1 MGKRLIEMVTTKI
14 FTLLLTC
21 AGLAA
26 TGSSSADA
34 TLITNG
40 DFEAGLAGWTITDQA
55 GGSGTFFAQ
64 PNDGSAAPL
73 SGNGLLVNATG
84 GTMFALTDQGG
95 PGAHALTQSFVVPV
109 ASPSVTMTFDMF
121 LNDYSGLN
129 PTVDPAGLDYSVP
142 GPNQYARVDILT
154 STASPLSTAA
164 IDIVTSVL
172 FPVPAGLVGVNP
184 WVSSPVFDLTAA
196 LGAGGTFQV
205 RFAEVDNSGFFNLGV
220 DNVVITAGAAAVPEP
235 SSLAIFSL
243 VGVGVLW
250 KRRRRALQAA

>member
-1 MGKRLIEMVTTKI
+1 
-14 FTLLLTC
+14 
-21 AGLAA
+21 
-26 TGSSSADA
+26 
-34 TLITNG
+34 
-40 DFEAGLAGWTITDQA
+40 
-55 GGSGTFFAQ
+55 
-64 PNDGSAAPL
+64 
-73 SGNGLLVNATG
+73 
-84 GTMFALTDQGG
+84 MFALTDQVF

-129 PTVDPAGLDYSVP
+129 PTVDPAGLDYTAPV
-142 GPNQYARVDILT
+142 NQHARVDILT